1 MKPVVSVQ
9 NLRVVSSAGAV
20 VLNDASVDVFPGEV
34 VALIGESGSG
44 KTTLSLAALGHFR
57 PGLRPVGGS
66 VDLSGVDMLAASPRV
81 LSQLRGPQ
89 VSYVAQ
95 SAAAAFNPSFRL
107 KKQVVESSIVHQTLT
122 AVEAD
127 KRAMDLFGLM
137 ELPDARR
144 IGQRF
149 PHQVSGGQL
158 QRFMAAMGLMESP
171 KLVVFDE
178 PTSALDVT
186 TQVEVLKVFKAAVAN
201 SDRAALFV
209 SHDLAVVAQ
218 IADRIVVMRH
228 GHVIE
233 TGTTSAILE
242 TPQESYTKQ
251 LVGAYR
257 NWEVAATGS
266 SVAPPAGRQL
276 LSATDINVTFG
287 QVKAVSNVQLNLN
300 QGEILAVI
308 GESGSGKSTLAQV
321 LSGTQPLFSGS
332 LLLDGAKLAP
342 VAAQRSAMER
352 RKVQIVFQM
361 ADTALNPRHKI
372 RTILGRVLAFFGNV
386 PKSRRDARIAELLA
400 MVQLPA
406 AYADRRPGQLSG
418 GEKQRVNIARALAA
432 DPEIVIC
439 DEITSALDTVVVAEI
454 VALIKE
460 LRERNGL
467 SFLFI
472 SHDMATVAG
481 IADRVVVMKRGE
493 IVDQGVVSDVLF
505 RPTNAYTRLL
515 INSIPALR
523 QGWLEEAV
531 EKRASLIAG

>member
-9 NLRVVSSAGAV
+9 NLRVVSSAGTV
-20 VLNDASVDVFPGEV
+20 VLNDVGVEVFPGEV

-57 PGLRPVGGS
+57 PGLRPIGGS
-66 VDLSGVDMLAASPRV
+66 VELSGLDMLAAKPAA
-81 LSQLRGPQ
+81 LSRLRGPQ

-95 SAAAAFNPSFRL
+95 SAAAAFNPSYRL
-107 KKQVVESSIVHQTLT
+107 KKQVVESSVVHHTLT
-122 AVEAD
+122 AAEAD

-137 ELPDARR
+137 ELPNARQ

-171 KLVVFDE
+171 KLIVFDE

-186 TQVEVLKVFKAAVAN
+186 TQVEVLKVFKAAVSK

-233 TGTTSAILE
+233 TGTTSEILE
-242 TPQESYTKQ
+242 NPQESYTKQ

-257 NWEVAATGS
+257 YWEAAANGN
-266 SVAPPAGRQL
+266 SVAPVAGRVL
-276 LSATDINVTFG
+276 LSAADLNVSFG
-287 QVKAVSNVQLNLN
+287 PVRAVSNVQLSLY
-300 QGEILAVI
+300 QSEILAII
-308 GESGSGKSTLAQV
+308 GESGSGKSTLAQA
-321 LSGTQPLFSGS
+321 LAGTQPLSSGA

-342 VAAQRSAMER
+342 DVAQRSTAER

-361 ADTALNPRHKI
+361 ADTALNPRHKV
-372 RTILGRVLAFFGNV
+372 RTILGRVLAFFGDV
-386 PKSRRDARIAELLA
+386 PKNRRDARIAELLA

-432 DPEIVIC
+432 DPDIVIC

-454 VALIKE
+454 VTLIKE

-481 IADRVVVMKRGE
+481 IADRVVVMKQGE
-493 IVDQGVVSDVLF
+493 IVDQGLVSDVLF
-505 RPTNAYTRLL
+505 RPTHAYTRLL
-515 INSIPALR
+515 IDSIPALR

-531 EKRASLIAG
+531 EKRAALISG

>member
-20 VLNDASVDVFPGEV
+20 VLNDVGVEVFPGEV

-57 PGLRPVGGS
+57 PGLRPIGGS
-66 VDLSGVDMLAASPRV
+66 VELSGVDMLAAKPAA
-81 LSQLRGPQ
+81 LSRLRGPQ

-95 SAAAAFNPSFRL
+95 SAAAAFNPSYRL
-107 KKQVVESSIVHQTLT
+107 KKQVAESSVVHHTLT
-122 AVEAD
+122 AAEAD
-127 KRAMDLFGLM
+127 KRAMDLFSLM
-137 ELPDARR
+137 ELPNARQ

-158 QRFMAAMGLMESP
+158 QRFMAAMGLMENP
-171 KLVVFDE
+171 KLIVFDE

-186 TQVEVLKVFKAAVAN
+186 TQVEVLKVFKAAVSK

-218 IADRIVVMRH
+218 IADRIAVMRH

-233 TGTTSAILE
+233 TGTTSEILE
-242 TPQESYTKQ
+242 NPQESYTKQ

-257 NWEVAATGS
+257 CWEAAINGS
-266 SVAPPAGRQL
+266 SVAPAAGRVL
-276 LSATDINVTFG
+276 LSAADLNVSFG
-287 QVKAVSNVQLNLN
+287 PVKAVSNVQLSLY
-300 QGEILAVI
+300 QSEILAII
-308 GESGSGKSTLAQV
+308 GESGSGKSTLAQA
-321 LSGTQPLFSGS
+321 LAGTQPLSSGA
-332 LLLDGAKLAP
+332 LLLDGVKLAP
-342 VAAQRSAMER
+342 DVAQRSTAER

-361 ADTALNPRHKI
+361 ADTALNPRHKV
-372 RTILGRVLAFFGNV
+372 RTILGRVLDFFGDV
-386 PKSRRDARIAELLA
+386 PKNRRDARIAELLA

-432 DPEIVIC
+432 DPDIVIC
-439 DEITSALDTVVVAEI
+439 DEITSALDMVVVAEI
-454 VALIKE
+454 VTLIKE

-481 IADRVVVMKRGE
+481 IADRVVVMKQGE
-493 IVDQGVVSDVLF
+493 IVDQGLVSDVLF
-505 RPTNAYTRLL
+505 RPTHAYTRLL
-515 INSIPALR
+515 IDSIPALR

-531 EKRASLIAG
+531 EKRAALISG